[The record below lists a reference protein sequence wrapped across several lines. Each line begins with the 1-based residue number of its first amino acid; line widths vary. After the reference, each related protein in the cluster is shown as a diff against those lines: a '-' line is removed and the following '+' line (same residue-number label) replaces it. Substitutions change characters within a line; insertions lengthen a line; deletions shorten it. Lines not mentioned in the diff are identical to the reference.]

1 MEKLLSIIVPVYN
14 KELFLNECIE
24 SIGAL
29 NIDEDKIE
37 AIFIDDCSSDN
48 SLKIIEGYKNKYSF
62 LKLIKLEENTGSP
75 AEPRNVGIKN
85 ANGKYITFLDA
96 DDWLDSIGLP
106 MLLKQAEENNA
117 DVAFGHSIKHTDKA
131 ISKLGRFTSY
141 KVAND
146 LIPYEINKIFRAVGP
161 PGKIIKRD
169 IIVENKIEFKH
180 MKFGEDK
187 LFFINAISKCKTASM
202 NSTPVYHVNRYSYNQ
217 SLVGET
223 NIIEKTH
230 FNLLVL
236 QEVLKL
242 DIPKSAEFQSLSR
255 LVEVDFI
262 SRLFNNSRF
271 LKSEN
276 KAVFYNLFQQM
287 IDTLNE
293 HDKNVEDYIIG
304 DKYKNIYQMI
314 INKEYEKLFDFIG
327 MLLKGG
333 KADRYVK
340 DNQIH
345 FLMPETIKDYLPMKE
360 ELFAVY
366 EGTHL
371 IGNELREV
379 IRVYK
384 ALETTIDQVLLTE
397 INYELNAIEVEFF
410 EDEHRLYVK
419 TEDLSKCDFDF
430 NINLIH
436 DKYKKYTIN
445 MNLPNATQTLK
456 LNRQNFKSEF
466 IVNEKKSRKTEAPN
480 KYFTFNPI
488 TVGIAKKVNL
498 YKDVEFEERADANV
512 EIGEIIEIKD
522 IGYTKKNTPR
532 LITVDGLVLT
542 ANQKFIYR
550 VATSNANRYIYEK
563 PETVIITKECKEY
576 PNRDFS
582 GEALKEL
589 KVNQKVAI
597 QKVVASSKGTP
608 RLKTMH
614 GTFITANRNF
624 VKEV

>member
-1 MEKLLSIIVPVYN
+1 MLSIIVPVYN

-29 NIDEDKIE
+29 TIDEYKIE

-85 ANGKYITFLDA
+85 ADGKYITFLDA
-96 DDWLDSIGLP
+96 DDWLDSTGLP
-106 MLLKQAEENNA
+106 TLLNQAEENNA
-117 DVAFGHSIKHTDKA
+117 DVAFGQSIKHTDKA

-146 LIPYEINKIFRAVGP
+146 LVPYEINKIFRAVGP

-169 IIVENKIEFKH
+169 IIVDNKIEFKH

-187 LFFINAISKCKTASM
+187 LFFINAISKCKTGSM

-223 NIIEKTH
+223 NIIEKTQ

-242 DIPKSAEFQSLSR
+242 EIPQPAEFQSLSR

-262 SRLFNNSRF
+262 SRLFNNKRF
-271 LKSEN
+271 IKSGN
-276 KAVFYNLFQQM
+276 KEEFYNLFQQM
-287 IDTLNE
+287 LDTLNE

-304 DKYKNIYQMI
+304 DKYKNIYQML

-340 DNQIH
+340 NNQIY
-345 FLMPETIKDYLPMKE
+345 FLMPETVKGYLPMKE
-360 ELFAVY
+360 EMFAVY

-371 IGNELREV
+371 IDDELREV

-384 ALETTIDQVLLTE
+384 APETTINQVLLTE
-397 INYELNAIEVEFF
+397 TNYELNAIEVEFS
-410 EDEHRLYVK
+410 ELDNRLYVK
-419 TEDLSKCDFDF
+419 TKDLSKCDFDF

-445 MNLPNATQTLK
+445 MNLPNATPTLK
-456 LNRQNFKSEF
+456 LNRQNFRSEF
-466 IVNEKKSRKTEAPN
+466 IVNDKKTESLD
-480 KYFTFNPI
+480 KYFTYNPI
-488 TVGIAKKVNL
+488 TITIAKKVNL
-498 YKDVEFEERADANV
+498 YKDVEFKERADETV

-532 LITVDGLVLT
+532 LITVEGFVLT
-542 ANQKFIYR
+542 ANQKYIHC
-550 VATSNANRYIYEK
+550 VATSNAHKYIYEK
-563 PETVIITKECKEY
+563 PKTVIILKDCKEY
-576 PNRDFS
+576 RNRDFS

-589 KVNQKVAI
+589 KENEKVAI
-597 QKVVASSKGTP
+597 QKVVVSSKGTP
-608 RLKTMH
+608 RLKTMN

-624 VKEV
+624 VKEI

>member
-24 SIGAL
+24 SIGSL

-37 AIFIDDCSSDN
+37 ALFIDDCSSDN

-96 DDWLDSIGLP
+96 DDWLDSTGLP
-106 MLLKQAEENNA
+106 ALLNQAEENKA

-146 LIPYEINKIFRAVGP
+146 LVPYKINKIFRAVGP

-169 IIVENKIEFKH
+169 IIVANKIEFKH

-187 LFFINAISKCKTASM
+187 LFFIHAISKCKTASM

-217 SLVGET
+217 SLIGET

-242 DIPKSAEFQSLSR
+242 GIPKPAEFQSLSR

-271 LKSEN
+271 IKSEN
-276 KAVFYNLFQQM
+276 KEVFYNSFQQM
-287 IDTLNE
+287 IDILNE

-304 DKYKNIYQMI
+304 DKYKNIYQML

-327 MLLKGG
+327 MLLRGG

-340 DNQIH
+340 NNQIH
-345 FLMPETIKDYLPMKE
+345 FLMPETVKDYLPMKE

-371 IGNELREV
+371 IDDELREV

-384 ALETTIDQVLLTE
+384 NPETTINQVLLTE
-397 INYELNAIEVEFF
+397 INYELNAIEVEFS
-410 EDEHRLYVK
+410 EVDNRLYLK
-419 TEDLSKCDFDF
+419 TKDLSKCDFDF
-430 NINLIH
+430 NINLIY

-466 IVNEKKSRKTEAPN
+466 IMNDKNAGKTEEPN
-480 KYFTFNPI
+480 KYFSYNPI
-488 TVGIAKKVNL
+488 TIGIAKKVNL
-498 YKDVEFEERADANV
+498 YRDVEFEERADADV
-512 EIGEIIEIKD
+512 EIGEIIEIKNID
-522 IGYTKKNTPR
+522 YTKKNTPR
-532 LITVDGLVLT
+532 LITVDGFVLT

-550 VATSNANRYIYEK
+550 IDTNNANRYIYEK
-563 PETVIITKECKEY
+563 PKTVIITKDCKEY
-576 PNRDFS
+576 QNRDFS
-582 GEALKEL
+582 GEAMKEL
-589 KVNQKVAI
+589 KENEKVAI

>member
-29 NIDEDKIE
+29 NINEDKIE
-37 AIFIDDCSSDN
+37 AIFVDDCSSDN

-96 DDWLDSIGLP
+96 DDWLDSTGLP
-106 MLLKQAEENNA
+106 TLLNQAEENNS

-141 KVAND
+141 KVANN
-146 LIPYEINKIFRAVGP
+146 LVPYEINKIFRAVGP

-169 IIVENKIEFKH
+169 IIIDNNIEFKH

-242 DIPKSAEFQSLSR
+242 DIPKPTEFQSLSR
-255 LVEVDFI
+255 LVEVDFV
-262 SRLFNNSRF
+262 SRLFNNRRF
-271 LKSEN
+271 VKSEN
-276 KAVFYNLFQQM
+276 KDVFYSLFQQM

-304 DKYKNIYQMI
+304 DKYKNIYQML

-345 FLMPETIKDYLPMKE
+345 FLMPESVKDYLPMKE

-371 IGNELREV
+371 IDDELREV

-384 ALETTIDQVLLTE
+384 ASETTINQVLLTE
-397 INYELNAIEVEFF
+397 INYELNAIEVEFS

-419 TEDLSKCDFDF
+419 TEDLSKCNFDF

-436 DKYKKYTIN
+436 DNYKKYTIN

-466 IVNEKKSRKTEAPN
+466 IVNDKKTGKTEAPN
-480 KYFTFNPI
+480 KYFTYNPI
-488 TVGIAKKVNL
+488 TIGIAKKVNL
-498 YKDVEFEERADANV
+498 YKDLEFKERADVNV

-550 VATSNANRYIYEK
+550 VATSKANKYIYEK
-563 PETVIITKECKEY
+563 PETVMITKDCKEY
-576 PNRDFS
+576 QNRDFS
-582 GEALKEL
+582 GEALTEL
-589 KVNQKVAI
+589 KVNEKVAI

-608 RLKTMH
+608 RLKTMN